1 MGILPWSPDYA
12 YLCGVGKRIIIRD
25 AEARDV
31 PFVAKCV
38 LAAVD
43 LYDFKE
49 ESIEKDIAERVCAR
63 EDTLYTYR
71 HARIAEVDG
80 EVAGCLVSYDGSA
93 YAEARVITFAMFAEA
108 GREIPETVIETGPG
122 EWYLDSMAIAPEFR
136 CFGLG
141 HVLMQ
146 DALSMARERGIGK
159 AALLVECS
167 KPALRDYYAR
177 IGFEDERI
185 VDAFGDKYIRMVKS
199 L

>member
-1 MGILPWSPDYA
+1 M
-12 YLCGVGKRIIIRD
+12 
-25 AEARDV
+25 

-80 EVAGCLVSYDGSA
+80 EVAGCLVSYDGSV

-122 EWYLDSMAIAPEFR
+122 EWYLDSMAIVPEFR
-136 CFGLG
+136 GCGIG
-141 HVLMQ
+141 HSLME
-146 DALSMARERGIGK
+146 DALSTARAKGLGVASLI
-159 AALLVECS
+159 VECS
-167 KPALRDYYAR
+167 KPKLRDYYADL
-177 IGFEDERI
+177 GFRDERI
-185 VDAFGDKYIRMVKS
+185 VDAFGDKYIRMVKK